1 MTGGSKPGGAGGGSM
16 RVIEKQITLG
26 VIVGTRGF
34 FNPDHAKN
42 ARREII
48 AKLEREGYGCVI
60 LPADATEHGA
70 IETIDHAMKCARFFR
85 ERQDEIDGI
94 VVILPN
100 FGDEIGVV
108 ETISRS
114 KLDVPVLVQACRD
127 EVDKVDVKGRRDS
140 FCGKISVCNNLVQY
154 GIPFTD
160 TENHTVDIESEEFTK
175 DLDRFARICRVV
187 KGLSNARIGAVGTRP
202 APFQTVRY
210 SEKILQR
217 EGITVVPVDLSQIL
231 GAAQKMDNGAGQV
244 KKKLGEI
251 KAYGKIPDRILEA
264 NIVKQAKFSVVIEEW
279 MEANRLDASCIQCWD
294 SVQGNYGCATC
305 LTMAMMGEKLMP
317 SACEVDL
324 DGTVSMY
331 ALALASGKAPGF
343 LDWNN
348 NYGGEADKCVNTH
361 CSNFPASFM
370 GSEIE
375 ISDLDILGETLGRE
389 NCFGAIKGRVIPG
402 EMTFFRMSTNDAEG
416 LIHSYLGEG
425 EFTDDPFPMDG
436 GIAVCHIPNLRTL
449 LKHITKNG
457 FEHHVAM
464 VRGNWADVLEEAVN
478 TYLGWNLYV
487 HS

>member
-1 MTGGSKPGGAGGGSM
+1 M
-16 RVIEKQITLG
+16 RIAEKKITFG

-42 ARREII
+42 ARREIV
-48 AKLEREGYGCVI
+48 AKLEQEGYGCVI

-70 IETIDHAMKCARFFR
+70 IETLADAQKAAKHFR
-85 ERQDEIDGI
+85 EHQDEIDGI

-108 ETISRS
+108 ETISRA
-114 KLDVPVLVQACRD
+114 KLDVPVLVQACND

-160 TENHTVDIESEEFTK
+160 TTNHTVDIDGKEFSG

-187 KGLSNARIGAVGTRP
+187 KGLTSARIGAVGTRP
-202 APFQTVRY
+202 AAFQTVRY

-217 EGITVVPVDLSQIL
+217 QGITVVPIDLSEII
-231 GAAQKMDNGAGQV
+231 GTAQKMDNSSAAV
-244 KKKLGEI
+244 KKKLEEI
-251 KAYGKIPDRILEA
+251 KAYGKIPNRIVEE
-264 NIVKQAKFSVVIEEW
+264 NIAKQARLSVVIEGW
-279 MEANRLDASCIQCWD
+279 MAKNELDASCIQCWE
-294 SVQGNYGCATC
+294 SIQENYGCATC

-348 NYGGEADKCVNTH
+348 NYGKEVDKCVNTH
-361 CSNFPASFM
+361 CSNFPASFI
-370 GSEIE
+370 GAEIE
-375 ISDLDILGETLGRE
+375 ISELDILGASLGRE
-389 NCFGAIKGRVIPG
+389 NCFGAIKGKVAAG
-402 EMTFFRMSTNDAEG
+402 DMTFFRMATNDTEG
-416 LIHSYLGEG
+416 WIHSYLGEG

-436 GIAVCHIPNLRTL
+436 GIAVCHIPNLRGL
-449 LKHITKNG
+449 LRHITKNG

-464 VRGNWADVLEEAVN
+464 VRGHWAGVLEEAID
-478 TYLGWNLYV
+478 TYLEWDLYV
-487 HS
+487 HG

>member
-1 MTGGSKPGGAGGGSM
+1 M
-16 RVIEKQITLG
+16 RVAEKQITFG

-34 FNPDHAKN
+34 FNPDHARN
-42 ARREII
+42 ARKDIV
-48 AKLEREGYGCVI
+48 AKLEKEGYGCVI

-70 IETIDHAMKCARFFR
+70 IETIEHATKSAKLFR
-85 ERQDEIDGI
+85 EHSEEIDGI

-108 ETISRS
+108 ETISRA
-114 KLDVPVLVQACRD
+114 KLDVPVLVQACKD

-154 GIPFTD
+154 DVPFTD
-160 TENHTVDIESEEFTK
+160 TASHTVDIAGDEFTR
-175 DLDRFARICRVV
+175 DLDRFARVCRVV
-187 KGLSNARIGAVGTRP
+187 RGLTSARIGAVGTRP
-202 APFQTVRY
+202 AAFQTVRF

-217 EGITVVPVDLSQIL
+217 HGITVVPVDLSVIIGEAERL
-231 GAAQKMDNGAGQV
+231 DDDAAQV
-244 KKKLGEI
+244 KQMMEQI
-251 KAYGKIPDRILEA
+251 RSYGSIPNRIVET
-264 NIVKQAKFSVVIEEW
+264 NIVKQAKLSAVIENW
-279 MEANRLDASCIQCWD
+279 MAENMLDASCIQCWD
-294 SVQGNYGCATC
+294 SIQQNYGCATC

-348 NYGGEADKCVNTH
+348 NYADEADKCVNTH
-361 CSNFPASFM
+361 CSNFPRSFI

-375 ISDLDILGETLGRE
+375 ISDLDILGESLGRE
-389 NCFGAIKGRVIPG
+389 NCFGAIKGKVAPG
-402 EMTFFRMSTNDAEG
+402 DMTFFRMSTDDTEG
-416 LIHSYLGEG
+416 WIHSYLGEG

-436 GIAVCHIPNLRTL
+436 GIAVCRIPNLREL
-449 LKHITKNG
+449 LRHITQNG

-464 VRGNWADVLEEAVN
+464 VRGHWRGVIEEAID
-478 TYLGWNLYV
+478 TYLGWDLYV
-487 HS
+487 HG

>member
-1 MTGGSKPGGAGGGSM
+1 M
-16 RVIEKQITLG
+16 RVAEKKITFG

-42 ARREII
+42 ARKDIV
-48 AKLEREGYGCVI
+48 AKIEKEGYGLVI
-60 LPADATEHGA
+60 LPQDATEHGA
-70 IETIDHAMKCARFFR
+70 IETIGDAMKCATLFR
-85 ERQDEIDGI
+85 QHSEEIDGI

-114 KLDVPVLVQACRD
+114 KLDVPVLVQACND

-154 GIPFTD
+154 GIPFTG
-160 TENHTVDIESEEFTK
+160 TENHTVDIDSEEFSN
-175 DLDRFARICRVV
+175 DLDRFSRICRVV
-187 KGLSNARIGAVGTRP
+187 KGLTSARIGAIGTRP
-202 APFQTVRY
+202 AAFQTVRF

-217 EGITVVPVDLSQIL
+217 QGITVVPVDLSVII
-231 GAAQKMDNGAGQV
+231 GEA
-244 KKKLGEI
+244 KKLDNDAAEVKSMMKDI
-251 KAYGKIPDRILEA
+251 KAYGKIPNEIVEA
-264 NIVKQAKFSVVIEEW
+264 NILKQARFSVVVSNW
-279 MEANRLDASCIQCWD
+279 MEENMLDASCIQCWD
-294 SVQGNYGCATC
+294 SIQENFGCATC

-324 DGTVSMY
+324 DGTLSMY

-348 NYGGEADKCVNTH
+348 NYGKEVDKCVNTH

-370 GSEIE
+370 GTEIE
-375 ISDLDILGETLGRE
+375 ISELDILGESLGRE
-389 NCFGAIKGRVIPG
+389 NCFGAIKGRVAPG
-402 EMTFFRMSTNDAEG
+402 DMTFFRMSTNDTEG
-416 LIHSYLGEG
+416 WIHSYLGEG

-457 FEHHVAM
+457 FEHHIAM
-464 VRGNWADVLEEAVN
+464 VRGHWASVLEEAID
-478 TYLGWNLYV
+478 TYLEWDLYV
-487 HS
+487 HE

>member
-1 MTGGSKPGGAGGGSM
+1 M
-16 RVIEKQITLG
+16 RIAEKKITFG

-42 ARREII
+42 ARKEIV
-48 AKLEREGYGCVI
+48 AKLEKEGYGCVI

-70 IETIDHAMKCARFFR
+70 IESLADAQKAAKHFR
-85 ERQDEIDGI
+85 EHQDEIDGI

-108 ETISRS
+108 ETISRA
-114 KLDVPVLVQACRD
+114 KLDVPVLIQACND
-127 EVDKVDVKGRRDS
+127 EVDRVDVKGRRDS

-160 TENHTVDIESEEFTK
+160 TTNHTVDINSKEFGG

-187 KGLSNARIGAVGTRP
+187 KGLTSARIGAVGTRP
-202 APFQTVRY
+202 AAFQTVRY

-217 EGITVVPVDLSQIL
+217 QGITVVPIDLSEII
-231 GAAQKMDNGAGQV
+231 GAAQRMDGEAGAV
-244 KKKLGEI
+244 KSKLEEI
-251 KAYGKIPDRILEA
+251 KAYGKIPNRIVEA
-264 NIVKQAKFSVVIEEW
+264 NIAKQAKLSVVIENW
-279 MEANRLDASCIQCWD
+279 MAENELDASCIQCWE
-294 SVQGNYGCATC
+294 SIQENYGCATC
-305 LTMAMMGEKLMP
+305 LTMAMMGERLMP

-348 NYGGEADKCVNTH
+348 NYGKEVDKCVNTH
-361 CSNFPASFM
+361 CSNFPASFI
-370 GSEIE
+370 GAEIE
-375 ISDLDILGETLGRE
+375 ISELDILGESLGRE
-389 NCFGAIKGRVIPG
+389 NCFGAIKGKVAAG
-402 EMTFFRMSTNDAEG
+402 EMTFFRMATNDTEG
-416 LIHSYLGEG
+416 WIHSYLGEG

-436 GIAVCHIPNLRTL
+436 GIAVCHIPNLRGL

-464 VRGNWADVLEEAVN
+464 VRGRWAGVLEEAID
-478 TYLGWNLYV
+478 TYLEWDLYL
-487 HS
+487 HE